1 MNITTQTLSQNREG
15 QDELFVAGSY
25 IELSTGIERSFA
37 KWLNAEEY
45 SAYLADPTKLSDIMD
60 TAIARMD
67 RPKTSVSMRQARLAL
82 LQSGKL
88 AAVNAALAALPGE
101 AGETARIEWE
111 YATEVDPDW
120 PLVHQLASALTLTDD
135 DLNALFALARTL

>member
-1 MNITTQTLSQNREG
+1 MHITTQTLAKNREG
-15 QDELFVAGSY
+15 QDELFVSGSY
-25 IELSTGIERSFA
+25 LEVNTGIERHFA
-37 KWLNAEEY
+37 KWLDAGEY
-45 SAYLADPTKLSDIMD
+45 SAYLANPDRLPEIMD

-111 YATEVDPDW
+111 YATEVEPDW
-120 PLVHQLASALTLTDD
+120 PLVQQLTSALGLTEEEKT
-135 DLNALFALARTL
+135 ALFSLARTL

>member
-1 MNITTQTLSQNREG
+1 MHITTQTLAKNREG
-15 QDELFVAGSY
+15 QDELFVSGSY
-25 IELSTGIERSFA
+25 LEVNTGIERHFA
-37 KWLNAEEY
+37 KWLDAGEY
-45 SAYLADPTKLSDIMD
+45 SAYLANPDRLPEIMD

>member
-1 MNITTQTLSQNREG
+1 MKITTQTLSKNREG

-37 KWLNAEEY
+37 KWLDSGEF

-60 TAIARMD
+60 AAIAHTE

-120 PLVHQLASALTLTDD
+120 PLVQQLTSALGLTEEEKT
-135 DLNALFALARTL
+135 ALFSLARTL